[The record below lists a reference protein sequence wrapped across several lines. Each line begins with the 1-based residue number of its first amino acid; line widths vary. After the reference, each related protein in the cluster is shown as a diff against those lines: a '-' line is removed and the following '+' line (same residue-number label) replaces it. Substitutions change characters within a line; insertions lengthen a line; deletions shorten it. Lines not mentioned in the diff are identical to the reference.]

1 MCEFCSGPCTLEHGR
16 DQQDTSFAGFFSSDA
31 IDAAYDKQK
40 VVKEMCQGQ
49 GMTRRRSVK
58 KTMIQMVP
66 SINLPGGGDRHHHQ
80 SGVATAFV
88 STPLLLQRQRTSISN
103 ASSIGSSIPLE
114 DDSFLRGGD
123 SYQQQDKKLQRVARQ
138 DEPNLYNIPS
148 NLHPTYQPIPFVI
161 QLLIAIISASIGRVG
176 LSTFISI
183 SHKWMF
189 KQLLKSIE
197 VLSIAKATSF
207 LLRTALLST
216 IAKLS
221 IQEVFYMPSRVTTRY
236 LVENDELPSRL
247 SRYTEVQPVPV
258 SSPTKE
264 ELTTSTSWNDDS
276 TTTST
281 PSSIGVHSIQ
291 YKQQNQ
297 SADTTSSKHKK
308 YDGIYLHHGFGASSL
323 SWLPVLPSLVQ
334 QIGSSKC
341 IGVAHDAPGFGFT
354 DRPNA
359 NVDGGLYQYGFENNV
374 GIGIALMNDV
384 LDKQE
389 SQYGSA
395 VDKAAKSV
403 ALFGHSMGS
412 KSTLLQALY
421 YAKHP
426 ELNVKP
432 NLVVLV
438 APALEGATLPSR
450 KTILSS
456 SSNKSRVKKEQS
468 MSSSVRKL
476 ATRVWLAWRKI
487 FVDYPF
493 QFGLRRLVSGSKDFW
508 RKGLAL
514 AWGNA
519 NKLSDSDVLRFQW
532 PSIGQ
537 GWEEGLIN
545 FTRARILSSP
555 IPSQHMLD
563 EELLAEVANLKDT
576 QVVIVYGSNDKVVR
590 IEGSV
595 AAKLKIDYPNI
606 KLIRAEGSGHD
617 PFEEDVDGFMM
628 ELEKAIK

>member
-1 MCEFCSGPCTLEHGR
+1 
-16 DQQDTSFAGFFSSDA
+16 
-31 IDAAYDKQK
+31 
-40 VVKEMCQGQ
+40 
-49 GMTRRRSVK
+49 
-58 KTMIQMVP
+58 MIQMVP
-66 SINLPGGGDRHHHQ
+66 SINLRGDHRHQ
-80 SGVATAFV
+80 SRVATAFV
-88 STPLLLQRQRTSISN
+88 SPPLLLQRQSTSISTT
-103 ASSIGSSIPLE
+103 SIGSSIPLE
-114 DDSFLRGGD
+114 DDSFLRGGGD
-123 SYQQQDKKLQRVARQ
+123 QSSSSSYQQQQDKEKLQRVPRQ

-148 NLHPTYQPIPFVI
+148 NLHPTYQPIPIII
-161 QLLIAIISASIGRVG
+161 QLLIAIISASIVGRNG
-176 LSTFISI
+176 LSTFIKSI
-183 SHKWMF
+183 SIHKWIF
-189 KQLLKSIE
+189 KQLFKSMVEVLVSIE
-197 VLSIAKATSF
+197 LPKAISF
-207 LLRTALLST
+207 ILRTALLST

-221 IQEVFYMPSRVTTRY
+221 IQEVFYMPSRVTTKY

-247 SRYTEVQPVPV
+247 SRYTQVQPVPV

-264 ELTTSTSWNDDS
+264 ALATSTSWNDDDD
-276 TTTST
+276 TTKRST
-281 PSSIGVHSIQ
+281 PSSSIGVHSIQ
-291 YKQQNQ
+291 YKHQHKLTD
-297 SADTTSSKHKK
+297 DTSPNHKK

-354 DRPNA
+354 DRPNV
-359 NVDGGLYQYGFENNV
+359 NVDGGLYQYGFANNV
-374 GIGIALMNDV
+374 GIGLALLNDV
-384 LDKQE
+384 LDKQD
-389 SQYGSA
+389 SQDGSVVDEA
-395 VDKAAKSV
+395 VKSV

-450 KTILSS
+450 KSIVSS
-456 SSNKSRVKKEQS
+456 SSTSKSRVKKEKS
-468 MSSSVRKL
+468 KSSWIQKL
-476 ATRVWLAWRKI
+476 ATRAYFAWRKI
-487 FVDYPF
+487 FLDYPF
-493 QFGLRRLVSGSKDFW
+493 QYGLRRLVGGSKDFW

-514 AWGNA
+514 AWGNV

-563 EELLAEVANLKDT
+563 DEELLAEVANLKDT
-576 QVVIVYGSNDKVVR
+576 RVIIVYGSNDKVVR

-595 AAKLKIDYPNI
+595 AEKLKVDYPNI
-606 KLIRAEGSGHD
+606 KLIRMEGSGHD
-617 PFEEDVDGFMM
+617 PYEENVDEFMM

>member
-1 MCEFCSGPCTLEHGR
+1 
-16 DQQDTSFAGFFSSDA
+16 
-31 IDAAYDKQK
+31 
-40 VVKEMCQGQ
+40 
-49 GMTRRRSVK
+49 
-58 KTMIQMVP
+58 MIQMVP
-66 SINLPGGGDRHHHQ
+66 SINLRGGGDHQ

-88 STPLLLQRQRTSISN
+88 SPSLLLQRQSTSISTS

-123 SYQQQDKKLQRVARQ
+123 QSSSSYHQQDKKKLQRVARQ

-148 NLHPTYQPIPFVI
+148 NLHPTYQPIPIIV
-161 QLLIAIISASIGRVG
+161 QLLIAIISASIVGRVG
-176 LSTFISI
+176 LSTFLKSI
-183 SHKWMF
+183 SLHKWLF
-189 KQLLKSIE
+189 KQLLKSMEVVMSIE
-197 VLSIAKATSF
+197 LPKAISF
-207 LLRTALLST
+207 LLRTALLSN

-221 IQEVFYMPSRVTTRY
+221 IQEVFYMPSRVTTQY
-236 LVENDELPSRL
+236 LIENDELPSRL
-247 SRYTEVQPVPV
+247 SRYTQVQPVPV

-264 ELTTSTSWNDDS
+264 VLATSTSWNDDDD
-276 TTTST
+276 TTKRST

-291 YKQQNQ
+291 YKQQHQ
-297 SADTTSSKHKK
+297 LTDDTSSSKYKK

-334 QIGSSKC
+334 KIGSSKC

-374 GIGIALMNDV
+374 GIGLALLKDV
-384 LDKQE
+384 LAEQE
-389 SQYGSA
+389 SQDGS
-395 VDKAAKSV
+395 VSRESVV

-426 ELNVKP
+426 EMNVKP

-450 KTILSS
+450 KAIVSS
-456 SSNKSRVKKEQS
+456 SSTRKSRGKNMKTS
-468 MSSSVRKL
+468 FLRKL
-476 ATRVWLAWRKI
+476 TTRAWLAWRKI

-493 QFGLRRLVSGSKDFW
+493 QYGLRRLVGGSKDFW

-514 AWGNA
+514 AWGNV

-563 EELLAEVANLKDT
+563 DEELLAEVANLKDT
-576 QVVIVYGSNDKVVR
+576 RVIIVYGSNDKVVR
-590 IEGSV
+590 IEGNV
-595 AAKLKIDYPNI
+595 AEKLKIDYPNI
-606 KLIRAEGSGHD
+606 KLIRMEGSGHD
-617 PFEEDVDGFMM
+617 PYEEDVDEFMM
-628 ELEKAIK
+628 ELENAIG

>member
-1 MCEFCSGPCTLEHGR
+1 M
-16 DQQDTSFAGFFSSDA
+16 
-31 IDAAYDKQK
+31 
-40 VVKEMCQGQ
+40 
-49 GMTRRRSVK
+49 K

-66 SINLPGGGDRHHHQ
+66 SINLRGGGGDQ
-80 SGVATAFV
+80 SRVATAFV
-88 STPLLLQRQRTSISN
+88 STPLLLQRQGTSISTTSS
-103 ASSIGSSIPLE
+103 SSIGSSIPLE

-123 SYQQQDKKLQRVARQ
+123 QSSSSSYYQQQQDKKKLQRVPRQ

-148 NLHPTYQPIPFVI
+148 NLHPTYQSIPIII
-161 QLLIAIISASIGRVG
+161 QLLIAIISASIVGRVG
-176 LSTFISI
+176 LSTFIKSI
-183 SHKWMF
+183 SIHHKWIF
-189 KQLLKSIE
+189 KQLLKSME
-197 VLSIAKATSF
+197 VLVSMEIRKAISF

-221 IQEVFYMPSRVTTRY
+221 IQEVFYLPSRVTTKY

-247 SRYTEVQPVPV
+247 SIYTQVQPVPV

-264 ELTTSTSWNDDS
+264 ALATSTSWNDDDDIK
-276 TTTST
+276 ST
-281 PSSIGVHSIQ
+281 PSPIGVHSIQ
-291 YKQQNQ
+291 YKHQQYQATAN
-297 SADTTSSKHKK
+297 ATTSSNKLNK

-334 QIGSSKC
+334 RIGSSKC

-354 DRPNA
+354 NRPNA
-359 NVDGGLYQYGFENNV
+359 SVDGGLYQYGFENNV
-374 GIGIALMNDV
+374 GIGISLMNDV
-384 LDKQE
+384 LDKQHGQDSSVADE
-389 SQYGSA
+389 A
-395 VDKAAKSV
+395 VKPV

-432 NLVVLV
+432 ELVVLV

-450 KTILSS
+450 KSIVSS
-456 SSNKSRVKKEQS
+456 SSTRKSRGKNKKTS
-468 MSSSVRKL
+468 FLRKL
-476 ATRVWLAWRKI
+476 TTRAWLAWRKI
-487 FVDYPF
+487 FLDYPF
-493 QFGLRRLVSGSKDFW
+493 QYGLRRLVSGSRDFW

-514 AWGNA
+514 AWGNV

-563 EELLAEVANLKDT
+563 DGELLAEVANLKDT

-595 AAKLKIDYPNI
+595 AEKLKVDYPNI
-606 KLIRAEGSGHD
+606 KLIRIEGSGHD
-617 PFEEDVDGFMM
+617 PFEEDVDEFMM
-628 ELEKAIK
+628 ELDKAIE